1 MKSYVLL
8 CSLLFSIT
16 VSAQR
21 KAERWIDENKA
32 LQGAQ
37 VSVSV
42 FDLKKQ
48 KFKLTYRSDKNI
60 LPASTIK
67 LVTFFGA
74 YQTFGDELPL
84 LHYKKKNNRI
94 YFWSSGHPLIGHPRY
109 KSATALNFLK
119 KQKDSLFFIPRPITS
134 PTQGKGWAWDDER
147 FSFSAKKSS
156 FPIHGNLI
164 EIISDP
170 NTDVLKVNPSFFKDS
185 ISYSKINS
193 AYDVKVNDFKYEI
206 SAKKADTL
214 YAPFDPSTTITLRFL
229 ENEIN
234 RPIYIGIKSDINN
247 EDYKSLFD
255 ISDEVYKSLLHES
268 NNQVA
273 ESLLLMISGT
283 LQWDFNTEAGI
294 EFVKNKNRD
303 LAVGISQVDGSGLS
317 RYNLITPEVLVE
329 VLNKIYS
336 SLGDA
341 GIKKYFAQ
349 LNKNGTLKNYVEI
362 EKQTFKVYAKSGS
375 LRNNHILAGFIYSK
389 SNRPYAFVISVN
401 NYRSGKQAIQN
412 TITNKLKGLYD
423 KLR

>member
-8 CSLLFSIT
+8 CSLLFSLT

-21 KAERWIDENKA
+21 KVERWIDENNV

-67 LVTFFGA
+67 LVTFLGA
-74 YQTFGDELPL
+74 YQTFEKELPF
-84 LHYKKKNNRI
+84 LHYIKKNNRI
-94 YFWSSGHPLIGHPRY
+94 YFWSSGHPLIGHPKY
-109 KSATALNFLK
+109 KSDTVLNFLA

-134 PTQGKGWAWDDER
+134 PSQGKGWAWDDER

-156 FPIHGNLI
+156 FPFHGNLI

-170 NTDVLKVNPSFFKDS
+170 NMDVLKINPSFFKDS
-185 ISYSKINS
+185 ISYYRKNS
-193 AYDVKVNDFKYEI
+193 AYDVNVNDFKYQI
-206 SAKKADTL
+206 STKKADTL
-214 YAPFDPSTTITLRFL
+214 YVPFDPSTATTLRFL
-229 ENEIN
+229 ENEIK
-234 RPIYIGIKSDINN
+234 RPVYLGIKSDINN

-255 ISDEVYKSLLHES
+255 VSEEVYKSLLQES

-283 LQWDFNTEAGI
+283 LEWDFNTETGI
-294 EFVKNKNRD
+294 EHVNNKNRD
-303 LAVGISQVDGSGLS
+303 LAAGISQVDGSGLS
-317 RYNLITPEVLVE
+317 RYNLITSKVLVE

-336 SLGDA
+336 RLGDA
-341 GIKKYFAQ
+341 EIKKYFAQ
-349 LNKNGTLKNYVEI
+349 LNKDGTLKNYFEK
-362 EKQTFKVYAKSGS
+362 EKQAFKVYAKSGS
-375 LRNNHILAGFIYSK
+375 LRNNHILAGYIYSK

-401 NYRSGKQAIQN
+401 NYRSGKKAIQN